1 MSGIQQVVLSG
12 PLILAV
18 PIAAAAGAITFL
30 SPCCLPLVPG
40 YLAYATGMSGTD
52 AQTAPRPAGNRR
64 RPARNQRRP
73 PAAASAVGAGADTS
87 AAGADTRA
95 AGADTRAPGAGTA
108 AARADAGADGAGTA
122 ERGRAQVA
130 VDAPP
135 DATAPGTP
143 APPGAAARP
152 GRGRT
157 IAGTMLFVLGFSALF
172 ATYGAASGSLGGL
185 LVDDQGVVIRVLGAL
200 TIVLGLLFAGLLDR
214 FPLAGRVI
222 RPSVR
227 PRAGLA
233 GAPLLGVMFGLGW
246 TPCIGPTL
254 AAVLT
259 LSTTSGTAGRGAFLA
274 FVYGLGL
281 GVPFLIVSVAFQR
294 SMRVFGYARRHAQL
308 VTRIGGGLLV
318 AVGVLEVTGA
328 WAAALLWLKIHW
340 IGNYQAPL

>member
-1 MSGIQQVVLSG
+1 
-12 PLILAV
+12 
-18 PIAAAAGAITFL
+18 
-30 SPCCLPLVPG
+30 
-40 YLAYATGMSGTD
+40 
-52 AQTAPRPAGNRR
+52 
-64 RPARNQRRP
+64 
-73 PAAASAVGAGADTS
+73 
-87 AAGADTRA
+87 
-95 AGADTRAPGAGTA
+95 
-108 AARADAGADGAGTA
+108 
-122 ERGRAQVA
+122 
-130 VDAPP
+130 
-135 DATAPGTP
+135 
-143 APPGAAARP
+143 
-152 GRGRT
+152 
-157 IAGTMLFVLGFSALF
+157 MLFVLGFSALF

-185 LVDDQGVVIRVLGAL
+185 LVHDQGVVIRVLGAL

-308 VTRIGGGLLV
+308 ITRIGGGLLV

-328 WAAALLWLKIHW
+328 WAAALLWLKVHW
-340 IGNYQAPL
+340 IGSYQAPL

>member
-1 MSGIQQVVLSG
+1 MSGVQHLVQSG
-12 PLILAV
+12 PLILAAPV
-18 PIAAAAGAITFL
+18 AAAAGAITFL

-40 YLAYATGMSGTD
+40 YLSYVTGMSGTD
-52 AQTAPRPAGNRR
+52 AQRAAATDG
-64 RPARNQRRP
+64 P
-73 PAAASAVGAGADTS
+73 PASVAAAP
-87 AAGADTRA
+87 AAGAAAADGSGGVSVAAPA
-95 AGADTRAPGAGTA
+95 AGVRTGGPAAG
-108 AARADAGADGAGTA
+108 
-122 ERGRAQVA
+122 
-130 VDAPP
+130 
-135 DATAPGTP
+135 P
-143 APPGAAARP
+143 A
-152 GRGRT
+152 RGRT
-157 IAGTMLFVLGFSALF
+157 VLGTLLFVLGFSLVF
-172 ATYGAASGSLGGL
+172 ATEGLAFGSLG
-185 LVDDQGVVIRVLGAL
+185 LVLQRHSAGVTQVLGAL

-259 LSTTSGTAGRGAFLA
+259 LSTASGTAGRGAFLA
-274 FVYGLGL
+274 FIYGLGL
-281 GVPFLIVSVAFQR
+281 GVPFLIVSMAFQR

-308 VTRIGGGLLV
+308 ITRIGGGLLV

-328 WAAALLWLKIHW
+328 WAAALLWLKLHW

>member
-1 MSGIQQVVLSG
+1 MSG
-12 PLILAV
+12 PLILAA

-52 AQTAPRPAGNRR
+52 AQTPAK
-64 RPARNQRRP
+64 
-73 PAAASAVGAGADTS
+73 
-87 AAGADTRA
+87 
-95 AGADTRAPGAGTA
+95 
-108 AARADAGADGAGTA
+108 AARTRNGFPATA
-122 ERGRAQVA
+122 EGAVSGAEGSAEGGEGGGEGGGTQVT

-135 DATAPGTP
+135 AETETP
-143 APPGAAARP
+143 RAP

-172 ATYGAASGSLGGL
+172 AVYGAASGTLGGTL
-185 LVDDQGVVIRVLGAL
+185 LADHQRGVTVVLGAL
-200 TIVLGLLFAGLLDR
+200 TIVLGLLFAGVLDR
-214 FPLAGRVI
+214 FSFAGRVV

-254 AAVLT
+254 ATVLA
-259 LSTTSGTAGRGAFLA
+259 LSTTTGTAGRGAFLA
-274 FVYGLGL
+274 FIYGLGL
-281 GVPFLIVSVAFQR
+281 GVPFLIVSVFFQR
-294 SMRVFGYARRHAQL
+294 SMRVFGYARRHARL
-308 VTRIGGGLLV
+308 VTRIGGALLV

-328 WAAALLWLKIHW
+328 WASAMLWLKIHW
-340 IGNYQAPL
+340 IGSYQAPL

>member
-52 AQTAPRPAGNRR
+52 AQTAPRPARKQR
-64 RPARNQRRP
+64 RPAAAA
-73 PAAASAVGAGADTS
+73 PAAAAG
-87 AAGADTRA
+87 AAGADITA
-95 AGADTRAPGAGTA
+95 AGAGAEA
-108 AARADAGADGAGTA
+108 AAASTGAAGG
-122 ERGRAQVA
+122 GRAQVA

-135 DATAPGTP
+135 DATAPGSP
-143 APPGAAARP
+143 GAPDSPGTPGAAARP

-185 LVDDQGVVIRVLGAL
+185 LVNDQGVVTRVLGAL

-259 LSTTSGTAGRGAFLA
+259 LSTASGTAGRGAFLA
-274 FVYGLGL
+274 FIYGLGL
-281 GVPFLIVSVAFQR
+281 GVPFLIVSMAFQR

-308 VTRIGGGLLV
+308 ITRIGGGLLV

-328 WAAALLWLKIHW
+328 WAAALLWLKLHW

>member
-64 RPARNQRRP
+64 RPARDQRR
-73 PAAASAVGAGADTS
+73 PAAASAGGAAADTE
-87 AAGADTRA
+87 AAGAG
-95 AGADTRAPGAGTA
+95 GA
-108 AARADAGADGAGTA
+108 
-122 ERGRAQVA
+122 ESGRTQVA

-135 DATAPGTP
+135 DGTAPALPG
-143 APPGAAARP
+143 PPGAAARP

-185 LVDDQGVVIRVLGAL
+185 LVHDQGVVTRVLGAL

-259 LSTTSGTAGRGAFLA
+259 LSTASGTAGRGAFLA

>member
-12 PLILAV
+12 PLILAA

-52 AQTAPRPAGNRR
+52 AQTAPRPARTPR
-64 RPARNQRRP
+64 RPAAAAP
-73 PAAASAVGAGADTS
+73 ATAAGAEAAAASTRTAG
-87 AAGADTRA
+87 G
-95 AGADTRAPGAGTA
+95 
-108 AARADAGADGAGTA
+108 
-122 ERGRAQVA
+122 GRTQVA
-130 VDAPP
+130 VDALP
-135 DATAPGTP
+135 DATAPGS
-143 APPGAAARP
+143 PGAPGEPGTPGAVARP

-185 LVDDQGVVIRVLGAL
+185 LVNDQGVITRVLGAL

-214 FPLAGRVI
+214 FPLAGRVV

-259 LSTTSGTAGRGAFLA
+259 LSTASGTAGRGAFLA
-274 FVYGLGL
+274 FLYGLGL
-281 GVPFLIVSVAFQR
+281 GVPFLIVSMAFQR

-308 VTRIGGGLLV
+308 ITRIGGGLLV

-328 WAAALLWLKIHW
+328 WAAALLWLKLHW

>member
-73 PAAASAVGAGADTS
+73 PAASAVGAGADTS
-87 AAGADTRA
+87 
-95 AGADTRAPGAGTA
+95 
-108 AARADAGADGAGTA
+108 ADGAGTA

-185 LVDDQGVVIRVLGAL
+185 LVHDQDVVIRVLGAL

-281 GVPFLIVSVAFQR
+281 GVPFLIMSVAFQR
-294 SMRVFGYARRHAQL
+294 SMRVFRYARRHAQL

>member
-52 AQTAPRPAGNRR
+52 AQAAPRPAGNRR
-64 RPARNQRRP
+64 RPAGNQRRP
-73 PAAASAVGAGADTS
+73 AAGAS
-87 AAGADTRA
+87 AAGAGASAAA
-95 AGADTRAPGAGTA
+95 AGAGA
-108 AARADAGADGAGTA
+108 AGS
-122 ERGRAQVA
+122 GRAQVA

-143 APPGAAARP
+143 APPDAAARP

-185 LVDDQGVVIRVLGAL
+185 LVHDQGVVTRVLGAL

-214 FPLAGRVI
+214 FPLAGRVV

-274 FVYGLGL
+274 FIYGLGL

-340 IGNYQAPL
+340 IGTYQAPL

>member
-1 MSGIQQVVLSG
+1 M
-12 PLILAV
+12 
-18 PIAAAAGAITFL
+18 
-30 SPCCLPLVPG
+30 
-40 YLAYATGMSGTD
+40 
-52 AQTAPRPAGNRR
+52 
-64 RPARNQRRP
+64 
-73 PAAASAVGAGADTS
+73 
-87 AAGADTRA
+87 
-95 AGADTRAPGAGTA
+95 
-108 AARADAGADGAGTA
+108 
-122 ERGRAQVA
+122 
-130 VDAPP
+130 DAPP
-135 DATAPGTP
+135 DATAPG
-143 APPGAAARP
+143 PPGAAARP

-185 LVDDQGVVIRVLGAL
+185 LVHDQGVVTRVLGAL